1 MALEAGASQ
10 SNLGEKLL
18 GCDFDQAHLNFFE
31 RVTSCSLKLKQ
42 N

>member
-10 SNLGEKLL
+10 SNLGGKLL
-18 GCDFDQAHLNFFE
+18 GWNFDQAHFLE